1 MCAGAQT
8 IANSGGQ
15 QMTWQ
20 WDSIQP
26 SAHPSIF
33 SWVNTTV
40 QFGGLPADLFPGIAA
55 GKTDI
60 LHVQMKCTGQSYTV
74 TLRDGLGRTQQF
86 TMISD

>member
-60 LHVQMKCTGQSYTV
+60 LNVQMKCTGQSYTV

>member
-1 MCAGAQT
+1 
-8 IANSGGQ
+8 
-15 QMTWQ
+15 MTWQ

-26 SAHPSIF
+26 SAHPSIL

-40 QFGGLPADLFPGIAA
+40 QFGGLPADLSPGIAA
-55 GKTDI
+55 GKTDL
-60 LHVQMKCTGQSYTV
+60 LHVQMTCTAQSYTV

>member
-8 IANSGGQ
+8 ITNSSAQ
-15 QMTWQ
+15 PMTWQ
-20 WDSIQP
+20 WNSIQP
-26 SAHPSIF
+26 SAPPSIF
-33 SWVNTTV
+33 YWVNTTV

-55 GKTDI
+55 GKTDR
-60 LHVQMKCTGQSYTV
+60 LNVQMKCAGQSYTV